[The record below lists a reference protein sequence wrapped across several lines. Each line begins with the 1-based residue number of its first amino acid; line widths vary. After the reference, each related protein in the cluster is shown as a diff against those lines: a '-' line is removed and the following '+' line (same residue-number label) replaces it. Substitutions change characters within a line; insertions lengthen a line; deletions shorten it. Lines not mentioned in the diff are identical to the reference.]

1 MFEASD
7 VDNDMTLDRDE
18 TLAMLVNAGVD
29 LSMYPSWLRQ
39 WIFRRADADYS
50 GELEYDE
57 YLDTLYRF
65 APQNLGY

>member
-1 MFEASD
+1 MS
-7 VDNDMTLDRDE
+7 R
-18 TLAMLVNAGVD
+18 
-29 LSMYPSWLRQ
+29 YPHWLKVFL
-39 WIFRRADADYS
+39 FRRADEDRS